1 MAFDPQRLNVMCRA
15 VLDAVVARHGGTD
28 GAMLPPRRY
37 VSAGPPA
44 WDCELV
50 AAWCETTA
58 GQEGDPA
65 SDVLQGLGSAAGL
78 GMRTA
83 TVVVTVARCTPAMPD
98 VVGTQIV
105 VPTVEDEEAAS
116 VRLYEDSTRVLNAL
130 VAAHAAGEL
139 AGCNSLAFAGWNVLG
154 PEGGYVGGELRL
166 RIGMTRL

>member
-1 MAFDPQRLNVMCRA
+1 MALDPQRLNTICRA

-28 GAMLPPRRY
+28 GAALPPRRY

-50 AAWCETTA
+50 AAWCENTA
-58 GQEGDPA
+58 GQEGDTA
-65 SDVLQGLGSAAGL
+65 SDVIQGLGSAAGF

-83 TVVVTVARCTPAMPD
+83 TVVVTIARCTPAMPD
-98 VVGTQIV
+98 VIGTHIV

-130 VAAHAAGEL
+130 LAANAAGDL
-139 AGCNSLAFAGWNVLG
+139 TGCNAMAFAGWNVLG
-154 PEGGYVGGELRL
+154 PEGGYVGGELRM
-166 RIGMTRL
+166 RIGLTSL